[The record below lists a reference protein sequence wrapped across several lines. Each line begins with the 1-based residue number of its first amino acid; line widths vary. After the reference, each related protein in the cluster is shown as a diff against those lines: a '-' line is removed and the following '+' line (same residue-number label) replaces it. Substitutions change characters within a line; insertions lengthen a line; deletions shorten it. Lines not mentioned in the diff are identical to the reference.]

1 MPHGHRYAAQRLAP
15 LRSSGPKWNGLRGRY
30 RKLFQIGSLFGYE
43 PSNAWLFYFHT
54 GLPGDALW
62 PGFD

>member
-30 RKLFQIGSLFGYE
+30 RKLFQISSLFGYE
-43 PSNAWLFYFHT
+43 PSNALAFLFSHRVT
-54 GLPGDALW
+54 G
-62 PGFD
+62 